1 MPGPCPGGNSKNAA
15 ITLILLFKT
24 VFGNDPDLKHFKML
38 ATVQCQGLSACATC
52 NTNMK
57 KLSESGSDASARL
70 EADAKL
76 VLLSTIQAQREKR
89 GAYVKELLKVR
100 ATIESS
106 MEEISQILN
115 EEKHLLVLQSFRDLD
130 LTEAFVGH
138 RCEDINYDA
147 VFEDCVKLHGANLV
161 NKLAEAA
168 KAAIAACKDWHEGGL
183 HYWRAQAKPEDT
195 VASLQEK
202 AAKSISSLSPR
213 DLKKT
218 TDDFIAARCSVHKAF
233 KCCNSGFDVP
243 LVKESRC
250 MPVYA
255 MCEQVT
261 GKVQV
266 RVVWHGHA
274 CTCKL

>member
-1 MPGPCPGGNSKNAA
+1 M
-15 ITLILLFKT
+15 
-24 VFGNDPDLKHFKML
+24 
-38 ATVQCQGLSACATC
+38 
-52 NTNMK
+52 
-57 KLSESGSDASARL
+57 
-70 EADAKL
+70 
-76 VLLSTIQAQREKR
+76 
-89 GAYVKELLKVR
+89 
-100 ATIESS
+100 
-106 MEEISQILN
+106 
-115 EEKHLLVLQSFRDLD
+115 
-130 LTEAFVGH
+130 
-138 RCEDINYDA
+138 
-147 VFEDCVKLHGANLV
+147 
-161 NKLAEAA
+161 
-168 KAAIAACKDWHEGGL
+168 
-183 HYWRAQAKPEDT
+183 
-195 VASLQEK
+195 ASLQEK